1 MRAAAAAYIR
11 DVDMKSLQANK
22 LKEIGYALVVSG
34 LATLDRQASALGIS
48 RSTAWTILNAKHKT
62 SGLSAIV
69 INQMLMAPQL
79 PPLVRAKL
87 FEYIED
93 KIAGAYGHSP
103 QQVRRFAAR
112 LMAERLRYSRKIA
125 NERSTAKPHASRF
138 GSFRQESSELR
149 ELADS
154 RVALERMRFSA
165 LRRSS

>member
-1 MRAAAAAYIR
+1 
-11 DVDMKSLQANK
+11 MKSLQADK
-22 LKEIGYALVVSG
+22 IKEIGQALVLSG
-34 LATLDRQASALGIS
+34 LVTLDQQANALGIS

-69 INQMLMAPQL
+69 INQILMAPQL

-87 FEYIED
+87 FDYIED

-112 LMAERLRYSRKIA
+112 LMAERLRYSHSHTIVK
-125 NERSTAKPHASRF
+125 ERCTAQPHTSRF
-138 GSFRQESSELR
+138 RLFGQDGSQDGSELR
-149 ELADS
+149 ARTDS
-154 RVALERMRFSA
+154 RVALQRMRFLA